1 MSVNLSDALVKASA
15 YWEDIKEGT
24 LSLDKALAHC
34 ATSADP
40 QMKAAVQSILH
51 TAIRHRAKVDLI
63 ATKLMNKTPSPEV
76 GALLDVALAL
86 LVNGQDK
93 TFTVVNQT
101 VIAAKSAPETA
112 RASDFINA
120 ILRNYLRNKDSFAFL
135 FSKNL
140 NARFNAPGWWISKV
154 RKAFP
159 NQWESLLDVQTKH
172 PPLTLRV
179 NRRKISMQEY
189 LDLAQKAGVN
199 AKAIGPW
206 AVIIDPPCPV
216 QKIPGFSQG
225 LVSVQD
231 AGSQLVTEILKLAP
245 GSRVLDACAAPGGK
259 TAQLLENYDLD
270 VTAIEIDPTRAPK
283 INETLSRLG
292 LKAEVKVGSAA
303 DIDFLESLGT
313 FDAIVLDA
321 PCTASGIVRRH
332 PDIPWARRQSDI
344 EQLAQTQA
352 KILDTVWQILPNG
365 KDLLYVVCSI
375 FPEEGPWQIQ
385 AFLSRHK
392 DAILKPLPFNGEE
405 MLRLIP
411 TEKESSKGLPLVHD
425 GFFYALL
432 SKKDV
437 A

>member
-1 MSVNLSDALVKASA
+1 
-15 YWEDIKEGT
+15 
-24 LSLDKALAHC
+24 
-34 ATSADP
+34 
-40 QMKAAVQSILH
+40 
-51 TAIRHRAKVDLI
+51 
-63 ATKLMNKTPSPEV
+63 
-76 GALLDVALAL
+76 
-86 LVNGQDK
+86 
-93 TFTVVNQT
+93 
-101 VIAAKSAPETA
+101 
-112 RASDFINA
+112 
-120 ILRNYLRNKDSFAFL
+120 
-135 FSKNL
+135 
-140 NARFNAPGWWISKV
+140 
-154 RKAFP
+154 
-159 NQWESLLDVQTKH
+159 
-172 PPLTLRV
+172 
-179 NRRKISMQEY
+179 MQEY
-189 LDLAQKAGVN
+189 LDLAQKTGVN

-216 QKIPGFSQG
+216 QKIPGFTQG

-231 AGSQLVTEILKLAP
+231 AGSQLVTEILKLTP
-245 GSRVLDACAAPGGK
+245 GSKVLDACAAPGGK

-292 LKAEVKVGSAA
+292 LKATVKVGSAA
-303 DIDFLESLGT
+303 DIDFLKSLGT

-385 AFLSRHK
+385 AFFIRHT
-392 DAILKPLPFNGEE
+392 DAVLKRLPFNGEE

-411 TEKESSKGLPLVHD
+411 TEKESAQGLPLVHD